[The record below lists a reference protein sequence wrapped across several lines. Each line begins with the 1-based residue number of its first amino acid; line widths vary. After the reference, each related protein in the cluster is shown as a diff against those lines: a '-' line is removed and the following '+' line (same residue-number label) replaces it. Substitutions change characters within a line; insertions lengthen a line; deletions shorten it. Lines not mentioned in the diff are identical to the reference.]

1 MTLRMR
7 TTTAMATTRMM
18 VIATKTE
25 NDRGKEDIV
34 NCNDKDEYNDGFDAD
49 SATLL

>member
-1 MTLRMR
+1 MTVRMR

-25 NDRGKEDIV
+25 NE
-34 NCNDKDEYNDGFDAD
+34 CNDGFDAD